1 MLMALTILYAIALVA
16 LLLYQAIIADTI
28 MDFFMYK

>member
-1 MLMALTILYAIALVA
+1 MLTAFIILYAIALVA

-28 MDFFMYK
+28 MDFLMYR